1 MDEFVF
7 LSKLNVVWMC
17 KGMNVFCPYL
27 RLFSWY
33 SWVEGRLLIRFH
45 FFIFFKYGRVDF
57 IKKYCLRIYIMEFNI
72 YYEKVSNVYSCDIF
86 SKVLLNSV
94 ILGTYSCFLVQPYG
108 IGFAIACPYW
118 LFRSI
123 FNILLEILFFV
134 FYRLCANQIEP
145 CFFFIIVK

>member
-1 MDEFVF
+1 MYLVLIFVSSCDTHE
-7 LSKLNVVWMC
+7 LK
-17 KGMNVFCPYL
+17 
-27 RLFSWY
+27 
-33 SWVEGRLLIRFH
+33 GRLLIRFH

-72 YYEKVSNVYSCDIF
+72 YYEKVSNVYSCDIL
-86 SKVLLNSV
+86 SKILLNSV
-94 ILGTYSCFLVQPYG
+94 ILGTYSCFLIQPYG
-108 IGFAIACPYW
+108 IGFVIACPYW

-145 CFFFIIVK
+145 CFSFYHR